1 MQSVQAVPM
10 RKILAYSFVAVS
22 VVVAVSVFVNLSYDA
37 SYDAYLDEDDPY
49 INSFLT
55 IGEKFGD
62 KGMLFL
68 ILERYDQM
76 SQSLVELE
84 AVTSAIED
92 LPWVS
97 SVYSVL
103 DALKFGRFDLLR
115 LHLPV
120 EQYIMEQD
128 SVLTMDAAI
137 LDDPLYADLL
147 VSADGRSLSVLI
159 TLDIEA
165 TEDNEQIVE
174 EITAAVQDNTGMRH
188 FLIGENVANYATF
201 QSIRKLMLIY
211 PPFVLLSILLVYY
224 ARFRRP
230 MLPVLSLVPSILSA
244 VWVTGLMNLLGREIN
259 ILTVMIPTFIM
270 IIGSAYGM
278 HFLTIYYENASIAVH
293 PERIRRTIREERVPV
308 YFSAFTTMAGFSS
321 YLFLDMQAFRDLGVF
336 VCLGIFLS
344 AVLTMVLLPA
354 LLSDRSYQSATK
366 RRVLIIRR
374 MPAVVTKGALF
385 IVIVMIFLA
394 PFLISRISMNI
405 DQYAFFKEDSQVTI
419 AADEMRDRFGWI
431 SVYYLM
437 MIIDEEQERKG
448 FYASELRGFSDL
460 VSEIADNDMV
470 SKTLDIGTY
479 SRATGV
485 PETLLQRIVD
495 ADESL
500 QSAAALF
507 VKDNAVRAIL
517 FSPLSDTESAGELE
531 SLVSKAITE
540 RQEELPDVKL
550 LFAGTPLIWRSV
562 NSNVVSNQIQSLT
575 VSFVLILCMLLF
587 IFRKV
592 KYTLAMTVPILLTAV
607 FNFVLMSLAGIS
619 LNISTALLSGML
631 MGLVIDYSIHFTVWY
646 RRFRDSSKT
655 LQKTSGPIIANALGL
670 VVGFSVLF
678 TAPLV
683 LYADVAMLMVGSLT
697 FGVMTTLVLLPGI
710 LKKIQH
716 DSHNR

>member
-1 MQSVQAVPM
+1 M
-10 RKILAYSFVAVS
+10 RKILAYSFVAIS
-22 VVVAVSVFVNLSYDA
+22 VLVAVSVFVNLSYDA

-49 INSFLT
+49 ISGFLN

-76 SQSLVELE
+76 SQSLVELK
-84 AVTSAIED
+84 AITAAIEE

-97 SVYSVL
+97 RVYSVL

-115 LHLPV
+115 FDLPV
-120 EQYIMEQD
+120 EPYIIEEG
-128 SVLTMDAAI
+128 SVFTMDAAI
-137 LDDPLYADLL
+137 LDDPLYADLF

-165 TEDNEQIVE
+165 TEDNERIVE
-174 EITAAVQDNTGMRH
+174 EIKVAVEGNTEMKY
-188 FLIGENVANYATF
+188 FLVGENVASYATF
-201 QSIRKLMLIY
+201 KAIREMMLIY
-211 PPFVLLSILLVYY
+211 PPLVLFSILVVYY
-224 ARFRRP
+224 IGFRRP
-230 MLPVLSLVPSILSA
+230 ILPVLSLIPAILSA
-244 VWVTGLMNLLGREIN
+244 VWVTSLMNFLGKEIN
-259 ILTVMIPTFIM
+259 ILTVMIPSFIM

-278 HFLTIYYENASIAVH
+278 HFLTIYCENANITVH
-293 PERIRRTIREERVPV
+293 SERIRRTIREERVPV

-344 AVLTMVLLPA
+344 ALLTMVLLPA
-354 LLSDRSYQSATK
+354 LLSDKSYQPATK

-374 MPAVVTKGALF
+374 MPAIVTRGALF
-385 IVIVMIFLA
+385 LVIVMIFLS

-419 AADEMRDRFGWI
+419 AVNEMRERFGWT

-437 MIIDEEQERKG
+437 MEIGEEHERTS
-448 FYASELRGFSDL
+448 FYASELRAFSDL
-460 VSEIADNDMV
+460 VLEVADSDMV

-479 SRATGV
+479 SRATGI
-485 PETLLQRIVD
+485 PEPLLQRIVD
-495 ADESL
+495 ADEGL
-500 QSAAALF
+500 QSASALF

-517 FSPLSDTESAGELE
+517 FSPLSDTESAGEME
-531 SLVSKAITE
+531 RIVSEAIME

-550 LFAGTPLIWRSV
+550 FFASTSLIWRSV

-587 IFRKV
+587 IFRRV

-607 FNFVLMSLAGIS
+607 FSFVLMSLTGIS

-631 MGLVIDYSIHFTVWY
+631 MGLVIDYSIHFAVWY

-683 LYADVAMLMVGSLT
+683 LYVDVALLMVGSLT

-710 LKKIQH
+710 LKKI
-716 DSHNR
+716 